1 MKLTSV
7 AVWLLLAFAVA
18 TPVADAGDVV
28 NIGSRLELLVDDY
41 LVDNL
46 RGAELRLHK
55 PTPREVAIVND
66 SPPEG
71 NQCAYYTVFQDDDRY
86 RMYYRG
92 SHNDRN
98 PGSTLPWHSYCL
110 CYAESPDG
118 IHWTRPDLNLVTFQ
132 GSKHNNIIFVESQR
146 SHRLDPTAQAV
157 DGPGMF
163 NFTLFKDLN
172 PNCKPGEKYKALG
185 TGPLHGLYASKSV
198 DGIHWSS
205 LSDKPVINQGN
216 FDSQNLAFWDSLR
229 QQYVAFHRD
238 YRCKVCKQ
246 TLRRHVAPSG
256 VVEDVFRCSCREIE
270 LKDLTNDNFWRDI
283 RTKTSKDFLNWSDH
297 GLLKCPG
304 APYEHLY
311 TNAIAPYY
319 RAPHIFL
326 GFPMRFLPS
335 RKSKDGLPD
344 GVSDGLFMTS
354 RDGRIFKRWGEAI
367 IRPGVQKQRWVGR
380 NNMIA
385 WGLLKTKSSIPG
397 TPDELSLFSSEGY
410 KRGDS
415 CQLRRYT
422 YRIDGFV
429 SVHAPLSG
437 GELVTRPLLF
447 EGRELVINYS
457 TSAAGSLRVE
467 IQNDAGQPFEGYAL
481 AESTELYGDEIERV
495 VGWKTGSDVG
505 KLARQPVRLRFV
517 MKDADLFS
525 LRFRGKDQSQSST
538 GR

>member
-1 MKLTSV
+1 MKLTIMKLTSV

-18 TPVADAGDVV
+18 TPVADAGDAV

-132 GSKHNNIIFVESQR
+132 GSKHNNII
-146 SHRLDPTAQAV
+146 AV

-256 VVEDVFRCSCREIE
+256 VVEEVFRYRTWVRRRE
-270 LKDLTNDNFWRDI
+270 DL
-283 RTKTSKDFLNWSDH
+283 
-297 GLLKCPG
+297 
-304 APYEHLY
+304 E
-311 TNAIAPYY
+311 
-319 RAPHIFL
+319 
-326 GFPMRFLPS
+326 
-335 RKSKDGLPD
+335 
-344 GVSDGLFMTS
+344 V
-354 RDGRIFKRWGEAI
+354 
-367 IRPGVQKQRWVGR
+367 
-380 NNMIA
+380 
-385 WGLLKTKSSIPG
+385 
-397 TPDELSLFSSEGY
+397 
-410 KRGDS
+410 
-415 CQLRRYT
+415 
-422 YRIDGFV
+422 
-429 SVHAPLSG
+429 
-437 GELVTRPLLF
+437 
-447 EGRELVINYS
+447 
-457 TSAAGSLRVE
+457 
-467 IQNDAGQPFEGYAL
+467 
-481 AESTELYGDEIERV
+481 DEIAQ
-495 VGWKTGSDVG
+495 D
-505 KLARQPVRLRFV
+505 RLRCPSAEFLLAQGFEQV
-517 MKDADLFS
+517 A
-525 LRFRGKDQSQSST
+525 
-538 GR
+538 